1 MKMDNWILKQ
11 AETAPGRLAVDDGNT
26 QLTFLEL
33 KQQVSQLAGQ
43 LKAASVLD
51 GDRVGIMTK
60 NSLLGY
66 LMAMAVLGS
75 GKTIVWINWRLSDDE
90 IHRQLSDSEP
100 AACLVADDLFRESF
114 DQRFIT
120 FSTIT
125 DQAAVQITLVPE
137 FRSQEVASIM
147 YTSGTTG
154 RPKGVMQTFGNH
166 LASATASAFNL
177 GVMPGDEWLCS
188 VPIFHIS
195 GFSIMM
201 RGLIYG
207 MAVRLVGHFNAEL
220 IDYVLKHEP
229 ISTVSVVP
237 YMLKQLLK
245 YRTADNTP
253 YQANFQ
259 SMLLGGGPID
269 RQTLQQCRQLQV
281 PVVQSY
287 GMTETCSQ
295 IIALNSADADK
306 RIGSVGKPLFLTQL
320 TLSQVNQ
327 EVLIKTPA
335 LTPGYLNRQAAFQDK
350 LNDTG
355 WYRTGDVD
363 HFDDDGFL
371 YIDGRLDDMIISG
384 GENIFPDEVEAVYV
398 NRSDIGEIAV
408 VGQDDAK
415 WGQVP
420 VAFVVS
426 DAPLDQVD
434 LITYGRQK
442 LAHYKVPTRFIR
454 IDKLPTNVSSK
465 VQRFK
470 LKQLL

>member
-1 MKMDNWILKQ
+1 MKVDNWILKQ

-166 LASATASAFNL
+166 LA
-177 GVMPGDEWLCS
+177 
-188 VPIFHIS
+188 
-195 GFSIMM
+195 
-201 RGLIYG
+201 
-207 MAVRLVGHFNAEL
+207 
-220 IDYVLKHEP
+220 
-229 ISTVSVVP
+229 
-237 YMLKQLLK
+237 
-245 YRTADNTP
+245 
-253 YQANFQ
+253 
-259 SMLLGGGPID
+259 
-269 RQTLQQCRQLQV
+269 
-281 PVVQSY
+281 
-287 GMTETCSQ
+287 
-295 IIALNSADADK
+295 
-306 RIGSVGKPLFLTQL
+306 
-320 TLSQVNQ
+320 
-327 EVLIKTPA
+327 
-335 LTPGYLNRQAAFQDK
+335 
-350 LNDTG
+350 
-355 WYRTGDVD
+355 
-363 HFDDDGFL
+363 
-371 YIDGRLDDMIISG
+371 
-384 GENIFPDEVEAVYV
+384 
-398 NRSDIGEIAV
+398 
-408 VGQDDAK
+408 
-415 WGQVP
+415 
-420 VAFVVS
+420 
-426 DAPLDQVD
+426 
-434 LITYGRQK
+434 
-442 LAHYKVPTRFIR
+442 
-454 IDKLPTNVSSK
+454 
-465 VQRFK
+465 
-470 LKQLL
+470 